1 MVWLL
6 VVETPRAS
14 GTERSLGP
22 AKLVAE
28 RRQLEAGG
36 PPLLTGA
43 DGVVRHRRVFS
54 SGELRRGAGILHR
67 YRSGG
72 DGKLIGLRGD
82 SRRRV
87 LRASRSG
94 DASRDRETPSSLRFA
109 HVLVAVVLEAL
120 VQTPRD
126 GKGPT
131 DAFRR
136 RLVSVLVMRATSSGG
151 TGMPA

>member
-54 SGELRRGAGILHR
+54 SGECAAVRASFTGTDPAATANSSGCGVNLLGAFFEQAEAAMHRGIGRRRHLCDSRTSSSLSSSRLLCRHLGTERDRPMRFGAGWCQ
-67 YRSGG
+67 YW
-72 DGKLIGLRGD
+72 
-82 SRRRV
+82 
-87 LRASRSG
+87 
-94 DASRDRETPSSLRFA
+94 
-109 HVLVAVVLEAL
+109 
-120 VQTPRD
+120 
-126 GKGPT
+126 
-131 DAFRR
+131 
-136 RLVSVLVMRATSSGG
+136 
-151 TGMPA
+151 